1 MLNTA
6 GSWLK
11 SVVGTNYPLVEV
23 KSNVDGRMYKVRD
36 MEDKQH
42 AADLLAKIRLK
53 LTTLTN
59 KLEQK
64 YPDKP
69 QIKQMIQN
77 FRNDPNR
84 FLEAT
89 PDSQHTSYSV
99 NKGESIHLCLRQRS
113 TMDESL
119 VQENIIMFVAIHELS
134 HIVTESIGH
143 GPDFWNNMGFL
154 LKEAEA
160 LNLYQYTDFKAQ
172 PVSYCGMQITDS
184 PRYDAKKDG
193 TDFLYWQDE
202 IFIAKV
208 LV

>member
-1 MLNTA
+1 MDILNSA

-11 SVVGTNYPLVEV
+11 SVISTNYPLVEV
-23 KSNVDGRMYKVRD
+23 KSNIDGKIYRVRD
-36 MEDKQH
+36 MEDKQQ
-42 AADLLAKIRLK
+42 AADLLAKTRLK
-53 LTTLTN
+53 LTTLTD

-89 PDSQHTSYSV
+89 PDAQHTSYSV
-99 NKGESIHLCLRQRS
+99 NKGESIHLCLRQRN

-119 VQENIIMFVAIHELS
+119 VQENVLMFVAIHELS
-134 HIVTESIGH
+134 HICTESIGH

-154 LKEAEA
+154 LREAEA

-184 PRYDAKKDG
+184 PRYDPKKDG
-193 TDFLYWQDE
+193 TDFT
-202 IFIAKV
+202 IGKMK
-208 LV
+208 